1 MFSQKWSSYVNDTAG
16 FLNKLSVRDEQ
27 GNELDIDA
35 GYAKWVELTLAAKKN
50 RKAVY
55 FAGNGASASMA
66 SHFAADLAKNG
77 WLHTQVLTD
86 PSLITAIGND
96 IGFENVF
103 SFPLSKRGNKEDLLI
118 TISSSG
124 NSPNVVKAIEMAKSL
139 GMTVITVSGLKED
152 NKSRKSGH
160 LNFYLPATTYG
171 YVEAAHGV
179 LLHHWMDFMELH
191 KAD

>member
-1 MFSQKWSSYVNDTAG
+1 MFCQKWSGYVKETAD
-16 FLNKLSVRDEQ
+16 FLSKLSVRDGQ
-27 GNELDIDA
+27 GTELPVDD
-35 GYAKWVELTLAAKKN
+35 GYAQWVALTLAAKKA
-50 RKAVY
+50 RKVVY

-77 WLHTQVLTD
+77 RMHTQVLTD
-86 PSLITAIGND
+86 QSILTAIGND
-96 IGFENVF
+96 ISFDDVY
-103 SFPLSKRGNKEDLLI
+103 SFPLSIRGNKGDMLV

-139 GMTVITVSGLKED
+139 GMTVVTVSGLKED

-191 KAD
+191 KND